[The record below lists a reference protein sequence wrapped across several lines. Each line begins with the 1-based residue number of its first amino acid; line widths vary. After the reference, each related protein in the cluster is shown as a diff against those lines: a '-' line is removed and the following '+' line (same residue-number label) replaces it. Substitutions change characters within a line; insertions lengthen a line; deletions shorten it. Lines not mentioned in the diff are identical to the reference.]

1 MSIVR
6 IHKARKKPVEV
17 EFIQFTNMV
26 HAGEIER
33 WSNLSAVYNDDN
45 GSEIMFI
52 DTLEGSMIAKHGD
65 YIIKGVGGEFYPC
78 KPDIFHKT
86 YDVLDE
92 VIEKDFVWSK
102 E

>member
-6 IHKARKKPVEV
+6 IHKARKKPLEV

-33 WSNLSAVYNDDN
+33 WTNLSAVYNDDN

-65 YIIKGVGGEFYPC
+65 YIIKGVDGEFYPC

-92 VIEKDFVWSK
+92 VIEKDCVWSK